1 MLQSPFLPTM
11 RPSLFPGQPVPR
23 SIVRIALGLTLAVA
37 SPGLPL
43 RAHDDHPH
51 ATPLAVAPAEAHRP
65 SRLPDRIILSP
76 VADPAHGMAVAWRTS
91 TDAPHGFA
99 QIAAATHGPEL
110 RLKAVTLPARTAA
123 HPTDLGP
130 SVCHAVEF
138 ADLEPGTR
146 YAYRVG
152 DGANWS
158 EWLQFDTAPA
168 HPGRF
173 QFVHFGD
180 AQNDILSM
188 WSRVVREAGRHAP
201 RAQLMI
207 HSGDLINRGEDDAQ
221 WGEWFRAGSFL
232 HAQIPSLP
240 IPGNHEYVKIGEGD
254 AATSRLAHHWRRQF
268 MLPENGPAG
277 LEETCFSLVW
287 GDTRIVALN
296 SNEKLAEQAAWL
308 DELLARDRR
317 RWVVCS
323 FHHPIFSAA
332 KNRDNALLRGA
343 WKPVF
348 DKHGVDL
355 VLQGH
360 DHVYGRTGV
369 VAAGDPPATIENA
382 PTGVNRIDATSG
394 TVYVVSVSG
403 PKQYDLSDS
412 HPLMER
418 LGEDTQLFQ
427 IIEIEGDE
435 LRFESRTAIGA
446 LYDGFTLRKRAAGPN
461 ELIVREDLLPVRRRP
476 PKPAAPEP
484 AAAAR

>member
-1 MLQSPFLPTM
+1 MSRHRNPIGKPRRFPRISAVIVALVAASSP
-11 RPSLFPGQPVPR
+11 RPLH
-23 SIVRIALGLTLAVA
+23 
-37 SPGLPL
+37 
-43 RAHDDHPH
+43 AHDDHEHPH
-51 ATPLAVAPAEAHRP
+51 ALPPAVAPAEAHRP
-65 SRLPDRIILSP
+65 TRLPDRIILSP
-76 VADPAHGMAVAWRTS
+76 VADPARGMAVAWRTS

-99 QIAAATHGPEL
+99 QRAAATHGPEL
-110 RLKAVTLPARTAA
+110 RDRAVTIPARTEA

-130 SVCHAVEF
+130 SLCHAAEF
-138 ADLEPGTR
+138 ADLEPATV

-152 DGANWS
+152 DGTNWS
-158 EWLQFDTAPA
+158 EWFQFETASAVPA
-168 HPGRF
+168 RF

-201 RAQLMI
+201 HSRLMI
-207 HSGDLINRGEDDAQ
+207 HSGDLVNAGENDAQ

-240 IPGNHEYVKIGEGD
+240 IPGNHEYVKVGEGD
-254 AATSRLAHHWRRQF
+254 AAISRLSHHWRRQF
-268 MLPENGPAG
+268 SLPENGPEG
-277 LEETCFSLVW
+277 LEETCCSLVY

-332 KNRDNALLRGA
+332 KNRDNAVLRAA
-343 WKPVF
+343 WKPIF
-348 DKHGVDL
+348 DRHGVDL

-360 DHVYGRTGV
+360 DHVYGRTGLV
-369 VAAGDPPATIENA
+369 PSGDPLATVQNA
-382 PTGVNRIDATSG
+382 PTGVNRVDPVTG

-427 IIEIEGDE
+427 IVEIEGDK
-435 LRFESRTAIGA
+435 LLFESRTAIGA
-446 LYDGFTLRKRAAGPN
+446 LYDGFTLEKHPGRPN
-461 ELIVREDLLPVRRRP
+461 RMTVRGDTIPARRRP

-484 AAAAR
+484 ASAAPDSGRP

>member
-1 MLQSPFLPTM
+1 M
-11 RPSLFPGQPVPR
+11 RRPRYPFPGNRDRFFGIRAV
-23 SIVRIALGLTLAVA
+23 TLALVA
-37 SPGLPL
+37 ASSAHSL
-43 RAHDDHPH
+43 RAHDDHEHPH
-51 ATPLAVAPAEAHRP
+51 ARPPAVAATEAHRAT
-65 SRLPDRIILSP
+65 RLPDRIILSP
-76 VADPAHGMAVAWRTS
+76 TADPARGMAVAWRTS

-99 QIAAATHGPEL
+99 QLAAATHGPEL
-110 RLKAVTLPARTAA
+110 RDRAVTIPARTEA

-130 SVCHAVEF
+130 ALCHAAEF
-138 ADLEPGTR
+138 ADLEPGTV

-152 DGANWS
+152 DGTNWS
-158 EWLQFDTAPA
+158 EWFQFETAATAPA
-168 HPGRF
+168 RF

-207 HSGDLINRGEDDAQ
+207 HSGDLVNSGENDAQ

-240 IPGNHEYVKIGEGD
+240 IPGNHEYVKVGEGE
-254 AATSRLAHHWRRQF
+254 AATSRLSHHWRRQF
-268 MLPENGPAG
+268 TLPENGPPG
-277 LEETCFSLVW
+277 LEETCFSLVY

-308 DELLARDRR
+308 DDLLTRDRR

-332 KNRDNALLRGA
+332 KERDNAVLRAA

-348 DKHGVDL
+348 DRHGVDL

-360 DHVYGRTGV
+360 DHVYGRTGLV
-369 VAAGDPPATIENA
+369 PPDSPPATLENA
-382 PTGVNRIDATSG
+382 PTGVNRVDAKSG

-403 PKQYDLSDS
+403 PKQYDVSVS

-427 IIEIEGDE
+427 IVEIEGDE
-435 LRFESRTAIGA
+435 LHFESRTAIGG
-446 LYDGFTLRKRAAGPN
+446 LYDGFTLRKRSAGPN
-461 ELIVREDLLPVRRRP
+461 VMIPRGDLLPERRRP
-476 PKPAAPEP
+476 SKPAPAP
-484 AAAAR
+484 AAVAP

>member
-91 TDAPHGFA
+91 TDAPLGFA

-110 RLKAVTLPARTAA
+110 RLKAVTIPARAEA

-138 ADLEPGTR
+138 ADLEPGTT

-152 DGANWS
+152 DGTNWS

-207 HSGDLINRGEDDAQ
+207 HSGDLVNAGENDAQ

-240 IPGNHEYVKIGEGD
+240 IP
-254 AATSRLAHHWRRQF
+254 ATMS
-268 MLPENGPAG
+268 M
-277 LEETCFSLVW
+277 
-287 GDTRIVALN
+287 
-296 SNEKLAEQAAWL
+296 
-308 DELLARDRR
+308 
-317 RWVVCS
+317 
-323 FHHPIFSAA
+323 
-332 KNRDNALLRGA
+332 
-343 WKPVF
+343 
-348 DKHGVDL
+348 
-355 VLQGH
+355 
-360 DHVYGRTGV
+360 
-369 VAAGDPPATIENA
+369 
-382 PTGVNRIDATSG
+382 
-394 TVYVVSVSG
+394 
-403 PKQYDLSDS
+403 
-412 HPLMER
+412 
-418 LGEDTQLFQ
+418 
-427 IIEIEGDE
+427 
-435 LRFESRTAIGA
+435 
-446 LYDGFTLRKRAAGPN
+446 
-461 ELIVREDLLPVRRRP
+461 
-476 PKPAAPEP
+476 
-484 AAAAR
+484 